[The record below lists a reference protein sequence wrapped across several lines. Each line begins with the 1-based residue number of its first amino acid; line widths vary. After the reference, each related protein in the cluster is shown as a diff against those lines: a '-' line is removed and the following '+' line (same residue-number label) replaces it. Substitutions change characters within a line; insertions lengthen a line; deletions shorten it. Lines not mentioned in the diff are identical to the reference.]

1 MSPAA
6 RVWIPSPVCQDVRF
20 RGEQVEA
27 TGRAGPEEGK
37 LGRRLGGP
45 VARGWLVLLLA
56 GLIAQAQ
63 GFPSQIGLGGFQLG
77 QYLRTADATYKVP
90 RLEGTQEDG
99 WLVKAFTASL
109 IPEVNIVFQCPP
121 GDPRQI
127 VSIQVAG
134 DPASGFPL
142 VSGLRLGM
150 DEKAVVAILGHPKE
164 RKAYQDEGVDY
175 LRLDFGDRN
184 YSCEFDGK
192 GRLISFMLFG
202 YTGFAEKPGDLPT
215 LSGLKAALKAGDMP
229 AFGEILA
236 PDFELYRG
244 RDLVSYQKA
253 AALDLKEN
261 GQLKGFLLGP
271 GGLKEA
277 LERKDADEDFQMRLS
292 EEKGGVKAYSVC
304 KFPKSPLLKEIVF
317 TFLAGK
323 WRIYEVA
330 FREQAPPG
338 K

>member
-1 MSPAA
+1 MA
-6 RVWIPSPVCQDVRF
+6 
-20 RGEQVEA
+20 
-27 TGRAGPEEGK
+27 K
-37 LGRRLGGP
+37 
-45 VARGWLVLLLA
+45 GWLALLMA
-56 GLIAQAQ
+56 GVMVQAQ
-63 GFPSQIGLGGFQLG
+63 GAPSQIGLGGFQLG

-90 RLEGTQEDG
+90 RLERTQEDG
-99 WLVKAFTASL
+99 WLVKAFTASVA
-109 IPEVNIVFQCPP
+109 PEVNIVFQCPP

-127 VSIQVAG
+127 VSIQIAG

-150 DEKAVVAILGHPKE
+150 EEKAVTAVLGRPRA
-164 RKAYQDEGVDY
+164 RKAYQDEGIDY
-175 LRLDFGDRN
+175 LRLDFEDRN

-215 LSGLKAALKAGDMP
+215 LSGLKAALKAGDMS
-229 AFGEILA
+229 AFWEILA
-236 PDFELYRG
+236 PDFEIYRG

-261 GQLKGFLLGP
+261 GRLKGLLLGP

-277 LERKDADEDFQMRLS
+277 LDRKDADEDFQMRLS
-292 EEKGGVKAYSVC
+292 EEKDGVKAYSVC
-304 KFPKSPLLKEIVF
+304 KFPKSRLLKEIVL

-323 WRIYEVA
+323 WRIYEIA
-330 FREQAPPG
+330 FREQTSPG